1 MTLVTEKDEELS
13 DLFYQSVSLS
23 DQLNGCMKECR
34 QLLLDKAFYKEKDLC
49 GDVIDNVGFV
59 KVERVEEE
67 RVVSEDES
75 SSTEE
80 DSSLREEDGGEEQ
93 VLTETATVSSTV
105 SESSEGSTAETVE
118 LELSGFKKKRVV
130 RVSSVELEKRRVDR
144 VKRGKK
150 DLEKKTACYIAEIE
164 KRVHCKSCRSV
175 MGEITRQMREC
186 ESTVNAAKVKPYEPA
201 TRVITNVQ
209 EAVAYQIQYE
219 REWYSAVTI
228 QRAWRHY
235 FARQMV
241 RQRKRADRINR
252 NAMRLKY
259 GHIAGF
265 VKQRDARKC
274 NRVLNYGY

>member
-1 MTLVTEKDEELS
+1 MTLVTDKEEDLS

-34 QLLLDKAFYKEKDLC
+34 ELLQDKGFYREKDLC
-49 GDVIDNVGFV
+49 GDVIENVGFV
-59 KVERVEEE
+59 KVEK
-67 RVVSEDES
+67 VVTPVTVIVTDEDT
-75 SSTEE
+75 TEE
-80 DSSLREEDGGEEQ
+80 DSSILEEDGGEQ
-93 VLTETATVSSTV
+93 IVTSTEVSSTV
-105 SESSEGSTAETVE
+105 SESSEHSSAETVE

-130 RVSSVELEKRRVDR
+130 RVSSVELERRRVAR
-144 VKRGKK
+144 VKKGQK
-150 DLEKKTACYIAEIE
+150 DLEKKTACYIAEVE
-164 KRVHCKSCRSV
+164 KKVHCKSCRSV
-175 MGEITRQMREC
+175 MGEITRQMRVC

-201 TRVITNVQ
+201 TRLITNIQ
-209 EAVAYQIQYE
+209 DAVAYQIEYE

-235 FARQMV
+235 YARRMV
-241 RQRKRADRINR
+241 RQKKRADRINR

-265 VKQRDARKC
+265 VKQREARKC